1 METRRQEPHTVS
13 RATVG
18 QYIIAIGS
26 VALALLATLGV
37 QSWVHGRDTLA
48 LFIVAVTLSALYG
61 GVGPALLALLLT
73 IAGANFFL
81 PPLHGLIATP
91 DGEILF
97 AIFVLSSLL
106 ITLVAAQRTGAEAAL
121 QESEQRYR
129 LLVEGSADYAM
140 FLLDAHGDVTSWN
153 AGAEKLLGYRE
164 DEVIGQHLSR
174 FFTPEDVA
182 AGRPE
187 EEIALAASAGRSNS
201 EGWRVRR
208 DGSRFY
214 AHGFVRAVRDG
225 KNLRAYAKIMH
236 DVTLRHRAEQ
246 RLTMQYTVSRV
257 LAEANGM
264 GEAIPRL
271 VEAIC
276 GTLGWDFGTLWELD
290 ERSQLLRCVELWHAP
305 GAMYPQLTALCRS
318 LTFAR
323 GVGLPGRVWER
334 QGPIWV
340 TDITSDDKF
349 PRASAAS
356 AEGLQAAFAIP
367 LRLGDE
373 ILGVFEFFSHAMQGP
388 DTEVLALMTAVANQL
403 GQFIERQRA
412 EAALRESAARTRAI
426 VDTAVDAII
435 TIDEQGII
443 ESANPAVERLF
454 GRSRDELIGE
464 HVKVLMP
471 PPQPHDGDESLA
483 SYLLAGQGTAPGIG
497 REVMGARKDGS
508 TFPLELSVSEV
519 RLNDRRIFTGIARDI
534 SERKQAEEQRA
545 AALQRERQ
553 ARQDAE
559 EASRTKD
566 EFLAVISHEL
576 RTPLTPIL
584 TWSRLLRAGKLDA
597 AATERALDAV
607 ERAARSQAQLIEDL
621 LDVSRITSG
630 KLRLEVRPIELVPV
644 VEAAVE
650 SVRPAAD
657 AKGIRLQLVLDRNAG
672 IVSGDPE
679 RLQQVV
685 WNLLSNAIKF
695 TPRAGRVEVRLRR
708 FSGHVEIVVSDTG
721 QGINPQFLPHVFE
734 RFRQADSSTTRTYG
748 GLGLGLAIVRHLV
761 ELHGGVVRADS
772 PGENQG
778 ATFVVELPLATLP
791 ATVERARP
799 VAVEAAPPMDATPRL
814 QELKILVVDD
824 EPDTLEM
831 LRTVLEQAGAEVR
844 TAASTREALAA
855 LGTWQPDVLIADIG
869 MPGEDGY
876 SLIRQVRALSPERGG
891 YIPAVAL
898 TAYARVEDR
907 LKVLSSGFQ
916 MHVPKPVEPAE
927 LVAITATLSDWIGK
941 GAERAAEAASK

>member
-1 METRRQEPHTVS
+1 METRRRAAHTVS
-13 RATVG
+13 RATLA
-18 QYIIAIGS
+18 QYAIGVAS
-26 VALALLATLGV
+26 VALAMLATLGL
-37 QSWVHGRDTLA
+37 QSWVQGRDILA

-61 GVGPALLALLLT
+61 GVGPALLAMVLT
-73 IAGANFFL
+73 VAGTGFFV
-81 PPLHGLIATP
+81 PPLRGLIFTP
-91 DGEILF
+91 EGEIL
-97 AIFVLSSLL
+97 IGVFVLSSLL

-121 QESEQRYR
+121 HESEERYR

-140 FLLDAHGDVTSWN
+140 FLLDAHGNVTSWN
-153 AGAEKLLGYRE
+153 AGAQKLLGYHE
-164 DEVIGQHLSR
+164 DEAIGQHLSR
-174 FFTPEDVA
+174 FFTSEDVA

-187 EEIALAASAGRSNS
+187 EEMALAATAGRSSS

-208 DGSRFY
+208 DGTRFY

-236 DVTLRHRAEQ
+236 DVTARHRAEQ

-257 LAEANGM
+257 LAEARM
-264 GEAIPRL
+264 MEEAIPRL
-271 VEAIC
+271 VEAVC

-290 ERSQLLRCVELWHAP
+290 EKSQLLRCVELWHPPA
-305 GAMYPQLTALCRS
+305 ATFPQLTALCRS

-323 GVGLPGRVWER
+323 GVGLPGRVWDS
-334 QGPIWV
+334 QTPIWV
-340 TDITSDDKF
+340 TDITADDNF
-349 PRASAAS
+349 PRASAAI

-373 ILGVFEFFSHAMQGP
+373 MLGVFEFFSHSMQER
-388 DTEVLALMTAVANQL
+388 DTEVVALMTAVANQL

-435 TIDEQGII
+435 SIDEQGLI
-443 ESANPAVERLF
+443 ESANPAAERLF

-464 HVKVLMP
+464 TITALMP
-471 PPQPHDGDESLA
+471 PPHADDHDRSLA
-483 SYLLAGQGTAPGIG
+483 RYMLAGQGNAPGNG
-497 REVMGARKDGS
+497 REVTGVRKDG
-508 TFPLELSVSEV
+508 TVFPLELSVSEV
-519 RLNDRRIFTGIARDI
+519 RLNNRRIFTGIVRDI

-553 ARQDAE
+553 ARQEAE
-559 EASRTKD
+559 EANRAKD

-597 AATERALDAV
+597 DTSVRALEAV

-630 KLRLEVRPIELVPV
+630 KLRLEVRPIELPPV

-650 SVRPAAD
+650 SVRPAAE
-657 AKGIRLQLVLDRNAG
+657 AKGIRLELVLDRNAG

-695 TPRAGRVEVRLRR
+695 TPRGGRVQVRLQRV
-708 FSGHVEIVVSDTG
+708 SGQLEIAVSDTG
-721 QGINPQFLPHVFE
+721 QGINRQFLPHVFE

-748 GLGLGLAIVRHLV
+748 GLGLGLAIVRHLI
-761 ELHGGVVRADS
+761 ELHGGAVRAES
-772 PGENQG
+772 AGENQG
-778 ATFVVELPLATLP
+778 STFVVELPLATLP
-791 ATVERARP
+791 VTLERARP
-799 VAVEAAPPMDATPRL
+799 VAAEPVISEAAAKLD
-814 QELKILVVDD
+814 ELNILVVDD

-831 LRTVLEQAGAEVR
+831 LRTVLEQAGANVR
-844 TAASTREALAA
+844 TAASAREALTA
-855 LGTWQPDVLIADIG
+855 LNTWHADVLIADIG

-876 SLIRQVRALSPERGG
+876 SLIRQVRALGPERGG

-907 LKVLSSGFQ
+907 LRVLSSGFQ

-941 GAERAAEAASK
+941 GSERAAEAASE